1 MGITS
6 DKYMYFDILYSLA
19 SADGRGEALFGDSI
33 EPAGSFVSRSLLGD
47 NYPSYY
53 IEFPLLG
60 KPCFDILTVYDK
72 VRPGSRFEDGA
83 GYGYQKMFDWFSS
96 LPEGHGASCA
106 LEMDTGSGETER
118 AGVYLQQRGRRDLVA
133 PFLESVNESSRIGSY
148 LRVLE
153 DLPDGM
159 PASYVGLFTGREGTP
174 LRIGGYMDS
183 HFVRNASDDISL
195 LEDAFV
201 KAGFRDYNRDMLE
214 RCKSILSVSP
224 SADFQFDIYPDG
236 SIGDVFGLSLSFNE
250 VLPGKSAEC
259 MNNGFGKEIMTMI
272 QDWGL
277 SDDRWKMIAGAPMGK
292 SITINETDGREVNLG
307 FAIRLNYAKI
317 KFKAGV
323 PVSSKFYLILQAAEL
338 NK

>member
-1 MGITS
+1 MSVTS
-6 DKYMYFDILYSLA
+6 DKYLYFDILYSLA

-33 EPAGSFVSRSLLGD
+33 EPAGPFVSRSQLGD
-47 NYPSYY
+47 NNPSYY

-72 VRPGSRFEDGA
+72 VRPGSCFEDGA
-83 GYGYQKMFDWFSS
+83 GYGYQKMFDWFSN
-96 LPEGHGASCA
+96 LQEGHGASCA

-118 AGVYLQQRGRRDLVA
+118 AGMYLQQRGRRDLVA
-133 PFLESVNESSRIGSY
+133 PFLESINESCRIDSY
-148 LRVLE
+148 LSVLE
-153 DLPDGM
+153 KLSDGM
-159 PASYVGLFTGREGTP
+159 PASYVGLFPGREGMP

-250 VLPGKSAEC
+250 VLPCNSAEC

-277 SDDRWKMIAGAPMGK
+277 SDDRWKLIAGAPMGK
-292 SITINETDGREVNLG
+292 SITIKETDGREVHLA

-317 KFKAGV
+317 KFKAGA